1 MSYRLFGEQLSNESR
16 FQRTND
22 TTNHNTTN
30 QSTQQLFITYS
41 NPISYEIALSS
52 DQIMTSNQN
61 QNKGQ
66 RTQKQAITYTRK
78 VKEEPDTNFR
88 YNFNDETSDS
98 DVQIIG
104 IKFKPQTPDKAP
116 RWEFPSEEETLPK
129 QNYPQIKYD
138 QSSDDHQNENEIDED
153 ENENEQEQE
162 EQPQSPDG
170 DWGPPSGPDESSSD
184 SDERGFKRAKR
195 GGIHIHSSSSY
206 SSDEDW
212 GTSSKKRRRR
222 RRHHH
227 DESSTDFSVDDLSEK
242 SPPPPQD
249 DEPRIIRARRLNHL
263 DILLAHDEFNK
274 VVPQKSRNQ
283 IDNIL
288 VHYPVDK
295 CLGMVPGPNGGTI
308 FRVHYEGDP
317 PDDIRDLDINEAQE
331 CPYIISR
338 FFWPK
343 DNKYREMDEK
353 AKPEFE

>member
-1 MSYRLFGEQLSNESR
+1 MSISIRCFIRLFRCWISWNRISTSNTRQSSSLGIS
-16 FQRTND
+16 QRGGTRKNK
-22 TTNHNTTN
+22 
-30 QSTQQLFITYS
+30 
-41 NPISYEIALSS
+41 LSS
-52 DQIMTSNQN
+52 NHISN
-61 QNKGQ
+61 
-66 RTQKQAITYTRK
+66 
-78 VKEEPDTNFR
+78 
-88 YNFNDETSDS
+88 
-98 DVQIIG
+98 
-104 IKFKPQTPDKAP
+104 
-116 RWEFPSEEETLPK
+116 
-129 QNYPQIKYD
+129 
-138 QSSDDHQNENEIDED
+138 
-153 ENENEQEQE
+153 
-162 EQPQSPDG
+162 
-170 DWGPPSGPDESSSD
+170 SSSD

-283 IDNIL
+283 IDNVL